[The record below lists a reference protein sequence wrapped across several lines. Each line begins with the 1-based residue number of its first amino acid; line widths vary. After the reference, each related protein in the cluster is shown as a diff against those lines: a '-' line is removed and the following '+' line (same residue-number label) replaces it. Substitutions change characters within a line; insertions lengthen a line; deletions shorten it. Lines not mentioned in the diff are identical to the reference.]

1 MPVRLHLTSGQG
13 PVECRM
19 AIAQTLLLM
28 RQEADE
34 AGIDLDTAEERNSD
48 GYGPKSAVV
57 MVHGDDAEAFA
68 MRWTGSLLWICKSP
82 VRPNHKRKNW
92 YIGCQELVLPDMV
105 ADHIDPADVR
115 YEAFRAGGPGG
126 QHQNKTE
133 SAVRA
138 VHQPSGLAVVV
149 RENRSQHRNR
159 AIALERLGELLEAS
173 HVLHAATDRS
183 RQREAH
189 AGLERGN
196 PKRTFRGENFREV

>member
-19 AIAQTLLLM
+19 AIAHTLQIM
-28 RQEADE
+28 QQEADE
-34 AGIDLDTAEERNSD
+34 AGIELDTAEERNSD
-48 GYGPKSAVV
+48 GHGPKSAVV

-68 MRWTGSLLWICKSP
+68 ARWTGSILWICKSP

-92 YIGCQELVLPDMV
+92 YIGCQELVLPDSV

-138 VHQPSGLAVVV
+138 VHQPTGLAVVV

-173 HVLHAATDRS
+173 HVLNAATDRS
-183 RQREAH
+183 RQHEAH
-189 AGLERGN
+189 VGLERGN

>member
-19 AIAQTLLLM
+19 AIARTLQLM
-28 RQEADE
+28 QQEADA
-34 AGIDLDTAEERNSD
+34 AGVELDTAEERNSD
-48 GYGPKSAVV
+48 GHGPQSAIV
-57 MVHGDDAEAFA
+57 MVHGDEAEAFA
-68 MRWTGSLLWICKSP
+68 LRWIGSLLWICKSP

-92 YIGCQELVLPDMV
+92 YIGCRELVLPDIE
-105 ADHIDPADVR
+105 ADRIDPTDVR

-159 AIALERLGELLEAS
+159 AIALERLGELLDAS
-173 HVLHAATDRS
+173 HALNAATDRS

-196 PKRTFRGENFREV
+196 PKRTFRGENFCEV